1 MHAKGTDYTEQSV
14 PERATVRAV
23 GGRVAIAGDPKSH
36 ATQDLIAHHPDPLRP
51 DASRDRPRCERMQ
64 PGRISGPALLKI
76 AIVKLS
82 SLGDVIHA
90 LPVARALR
98 RARPGST

>member
-1 MHAKGTDYTEQSV
+1 MT
-14 PERATVRAV
+14 
-23 GGRVAIAGDPKSH
+23 
-36 ATQDLIAHHPDPLRP
+36 
-51 DASRDRPRCERMQ
+51 SRRPR
-64 PGRISGPALLKI
+64 I

-98 RARPGST
+98 RAMPEAHLTWVVEAREYEIGRAHV